1 MIYGYAR
8 VSTKGQARDGNSLD
22 SQEEQLRREG
32 AAEIFTDSF
41 TGTKLERPEL
51 NRLLKLLQPGDTLM
65 VTKLD
70 RLARSVS
77 KGSELIESLIAR
89 GICVNVLNMGKMDDT
104 GTGRLIRHIM
114 LAFAE
119 FERDMIIQ
127 RTSEGKAAAKK
138 NDPHFREGRPPKY
151 TEKQIA
157 HARELLKNHSYSQV
171 AAMTG
176 ISKRTLVRNKPSAE

>member
-1 MIYGYAR
+1 M
-8 VSTKGQARDGNSLD
+8 
-22 SQEEQLRREG
+22 LRREG
-32 AAEIFTDSF
+32 ATEIFTDSF
-41 TGTKLERPEL
+41 TGTKLDRPEL
-51 NRLLKLLQPGDTLM
+51 SKLLKQLKSGDTLM

-77 KGSELIESLIAR
+77 RGSELIESLISR
-89 GICVNVLNMGKMDDT
+89 GVCVNVLNMGKMDDT

-138 NDPHFREGRPPKY
+138 SDPSFREGRPRKY
-151 TEKQIA
+151 TERQML
-157 HARELLKNHSYSQV
+157 HAMELLKTHSYSQV

-176 ISKRTLVRNKPSAE
+176 ISKRTLIRNKDSAV